1 MMEVFKVLE
10 VGPLATI
17 QDIGRFGFQQFGV
30 PVSGA
35 LDKFS
40 LRAANLLVGNRQEA
54 AVIEMTFAGIKLEAL
69 VEVDGALTGAK
80 MPLEI
85 NGSEAPS
92 WTSFTLKRGDTVTIK
107 PALSGLR
114 AYLAVTGGF
123 DVPLVMNSR
132 STYISGK
139 IGGFHGRPL
148 MRGDILQGFEAS
160 PIRKMRSIPIEK
172 QPLFS
177 KELTLRAIPG
187 PQDDFFEEGKRIFF
201 TREFKVSAKAD
212 RMGYRL
218 TGDAIPIKSGMPGS
232 IISEPSLPGAVQ
244 IPADGQPIILLVEQ
258 TVGGYAKIATVISTD
273 VDTIAQARPGNII
286 RFQETE
292 LQTAHKTVLER
303 RRLLDEIQKSF
314 A

>member
-1 MMEVFKVLE
+1 MEIFKVLDT
-10 VGPLATI
+10 GPLATI
-17 QDIGRFGFQQFGV
+17 QDLGRFGFQQFGV

-54 AVIEMTFAGIKLEAL
+54 AVIEMTFAGLKLEAL
-69 VEVDGALTGAK
+69 AEIDAALTGAQ

-85 NGSEAPS
+85 NGRKAPS

-114 AYLAVTGGF
+114 GYLAATGGF

-132 STYISGK
+132 STYFGGK

-148 MRGDILQGFEAS
+148 MRGDILQGFEVS
-160 PIRKMRSIPIEK
+160 PIRRKRSIPKDK
-172 QPLFS
+172 QPVLP
-177 KELTLRAIPG
+177 KELELRAIPG
-187 PQDDFFEEGKRIFF
+187 PQDDFFEEGKTIFF
-201 TREFKVSAKAD
+201 TTEFKVSAKAD

-218 TGDAIPIKSGMPGS
+218 TGDVIPIKSGMPGS

-258 TVGGYAKIATVISTD
+258 TVGGYAKIATVISAD
-273 VDTIAQARPGNII
+273 VDSIAQARPGYII
-286 RFQETE
+286 RFRETN
-292 LQTAHKTVLER
+292 LQTAHKAALGRKHLLE
-303 RRLLDEIQKSF
+303 EIQKTF